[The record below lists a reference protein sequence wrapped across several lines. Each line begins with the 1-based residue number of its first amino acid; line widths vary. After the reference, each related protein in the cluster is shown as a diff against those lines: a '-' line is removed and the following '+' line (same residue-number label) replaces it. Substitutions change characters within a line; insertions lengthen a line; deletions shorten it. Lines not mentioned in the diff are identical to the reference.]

1 MYLRPKPTKSAQTQ
15 SKPLK
20 VSQIFPDPS
29 KNVAISTRIQPN
41 LPNPTKINLNLS
53 SKSIVSLSS
62 HPKSTQI
69 QSNLLKSARTTQTA
83 RIHKKLKQLQ
93 LNSPSQIQILPNL
106 PEFTPIR
113 QIVEI
118 AYNLPTSIRRN
129 RNPAEPLQINRIV
142 LIQSSRDHQY
152 LPKQTETQLS
162 RQFRQ
167 IHKQLHIALNRQH
180 LI

>member
-1 MYLRPKPTKSAQTQ
+1 MLPFLHESNE
-15 SKPLK
+15 
-20 VSQIFPDPS
+20 IF
-29 KNVAISTRIQPN
+29 KIQQ
-41 LPNPTKINLNLS
+41 KINLNLS
-53 SKSIVSLSS
+53 SKSIVCLSS

-83 RIHKKLKQLQ
+83 RIRKQLKQLQ

-118 AYNLPTSIRRN
+118 AYNLPTSIRSN

-142 LIQSSRDHQY
+142 LIQPRSPKSTQTNRNTTQSSI
-152 LPKQTETQLS
+152 PPNTQTITY
-162 RQFRQ
+162 
-167 IHKQLHIALNRQH
+167 HTK
-180 LI
+180 

>member
-1 MYLRPKPTKSAQTQ
+1 MLPFLHESNEI
-15 SKPLK
+15 SKIR
-20 VSQIFPDPS
+20 Q
-29 KNVAISTRIQPN
+29 
-41 LPNPTKINLNLS
+41 KINLNLS

-93 LNSPSQIQILPNL
+93 LNSPSQIQIFPNL

-118 AYNLPTSIRRN
+118 AYNLPTSIRKN
-129 RNPAEPLQINRIV
+129 RNQAEPLQINRIV
-142 LIQSSRDHQY
+142 LIQPRSPKSTQTKRNTTQSSI
-152 LPKQTETQLS
+152 PPNTQTITY
-162 RQFRQ
+162 
-167 IHKQLHIALNRQH
+167 HTK
-180 LI
+180 

>member
-1 MYLRPKPTKSAQTQ
+1 MLPFLHESNE
-15 SKPLK
+15 
-20 VSQIFPDPS
+20 IF
-29 KNVAISTRIQPN
+29 RIRQ
-41 LPNPTKINLNLS
+41 KINLNLS
-53 SKSIVSLSS
+53 SKSIVSLLS
-62 HPKSTQI
+62 HTKSTQI

-83 RIHKKLKQLQ
+83 RIQKKLKQLQ

-142 LIQSSRDHQY
+142 LIQPRSPKSTQTNRNTTQSSI
-152 LPKQTETQLS
+152 PPNTQTITY
-162 RQFRQ
+162 
-167 IHKQLHIALNRQH
+167 HTK
-180 LI
+180 